1 MCGLDLNDHPDLLV
15 GLEKGDDAGVFRL
28 SDEIGLVQTL
38 DFFTPIVDDPYTFG
52 QIAAVNALSD
62 IYAMGG
68 TPLCAMNIACF
79 PSNKM
84 DIAVLQQTLA
94 GGLSKIH
101 EAGAVLVGGHTV
113 TDEEFKYG
121 LAVTGKVHPDKI
133 VTNHGARIGDRMVL
147 TKPLGTGIVATAIK
161 AGRASPESEAAIV
174 DSMATLNNTAAKLM
188 QDFSPH
194 ACTDVTGFGLIG
206 HAAEMIAGTDSG
218 FLIQSS
224 DLPIFDE
231 VAGYSSQGLLPA
243 GLQRNRKFRESIV
256 DLDESIPQY
265 RQDLLFDPQTSGG
278 LLIALSAEQS
288 LKLVEGLKQ
297 AGISQAAVIGEVVSQ
312 PAGKIIVR

>member
-1 MCGLDLNDHPDLLV
+1 
-15 GLEKGDDAGVFRL
+15 
-28 SDEIGLVQTL
+28 
-38 DFFTPIVDDPYTFG
+38 
-52 QIAAVNALSD
+52 
-62 IYAMGG
+62 
-68 TPLCAMNIACF
+68 MNIACF